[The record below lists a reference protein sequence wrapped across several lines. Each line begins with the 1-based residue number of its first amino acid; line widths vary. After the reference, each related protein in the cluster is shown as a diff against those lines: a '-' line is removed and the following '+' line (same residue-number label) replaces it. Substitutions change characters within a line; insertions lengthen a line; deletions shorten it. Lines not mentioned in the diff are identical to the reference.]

1 MKRYNN
7 FQMLNSCRAKVP
19 EMYIN
24 IKDYK
29 ISIMRV
35 VLSLLA
41 TFLQIYSQAF
51 AAPISAQV
59 TDEDGNPLEFAVIT
73 LVGENPTLETKNAVM
88 PPPIMTQQNIQ
99 FSPFVLPVAVG
110 TTVSFPNKDNIRHH
124 VYSFSKVKRFE
135 LELYGEDEEKSVVFD
150 KEGVVALGCNIHD
163 NMLAYIYV
171 ARSHQFGT
179 TNDLGSIEIANVNPG
194 VYFVYVWHPRMSGDE
209 EEYKRQI
216 TVTDQGLDQIQFR
229 IPLKRERNRSRS
241 KY

>member
-1 MKRYNN
+1 
-7 FQMLNSCRAKVP
+7 MLNSCRAKVP

-135 LELYGEDEEKSVVFD
+135 LELYGED
-150 KEGVVALGCNIHD
+150 
-163 NMLAYIYV
+163 
-171 ARSHQFGT
+171 
-179 TNDLGSIEIANVNPG
+179 
-194 VYFVYVWHPRMSGDE
+194 
-209 EEYKRQI
+209 
-216 TVTDQGLDQIQFR
+216 
-229 IPLKRERNRSRS
+229 
-241 KY
+241 